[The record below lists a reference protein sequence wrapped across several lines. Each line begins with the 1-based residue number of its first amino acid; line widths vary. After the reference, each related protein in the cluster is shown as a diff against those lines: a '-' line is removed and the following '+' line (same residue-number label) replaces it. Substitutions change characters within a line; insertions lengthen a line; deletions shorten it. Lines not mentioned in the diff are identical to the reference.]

1 MESKKLTKIFKAL
14 SNPNRLKLYYEISKK
29 DEAFF
34 ETGCFVHKISEKF
47 NIGAPTISHHLK
59 ELENAGLIITQ
70 RNGKQLTARINED
83 TYKIIKDLLNNN

>member
-14 SNPNRLKLYYEISKK
+14 SNPNRLKLYHEISKK